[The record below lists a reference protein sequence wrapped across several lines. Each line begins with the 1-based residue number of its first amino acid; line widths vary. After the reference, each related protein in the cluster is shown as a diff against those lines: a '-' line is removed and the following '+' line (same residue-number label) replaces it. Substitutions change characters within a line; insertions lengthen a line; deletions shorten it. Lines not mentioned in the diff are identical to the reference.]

1 LVKEPR
7 QRNQVSLGCNLRD
20 AGMVHEQSFEALRA
34 LYQRGE
40 VSPVDVIESS
50 LEHAGAVNG
59 TLNAFAL
66 IDGERAIAAA
76 RASEKRWREGS
87 PLSEID
93 GMPISVKDGI
103 GVEGWPSR
111 KGSVVT
117 TPEPVSENSE
127 LAARLVAAGA
137 VLMGKTRMPEFAWK
151 GVTDSPGYGVTRN
164 PLDPELTPG
173 GSSGGCSAA
182 VAAGVVRVSIGSDA
196 GGSVRIPAAFTG
208 TFGLKPT
215 YGRVPITPPASI
227 FFNVAHYGPIAASV
241 GDMVSVMNVISGPSA
256 RDWTSVGLAPT
267 DFKSGSSP
275 RDLRI
280 GLLNPLR
287 WDECSDIVKR
297 ALDQTYGILWSN
309 GFEVRTVDFDVQAA
323 SRADAHLYRL
333 GCLSAVTSIPADQ
346 YSLLD
351 PGLLRFIDP
360 VRNTSF
366 ADVQRAVLQRD
377 TLNCQFCALFDEID
391 VLLLPTMPILPFAA
405 GGDVPPGS
413 MDDDWFSWN
422 PYTPAFNL
430 TQAPAISVPFWPEGS
445 ALPVG
450 VQLVAAKC
458 REDVL
463 LRLAL
468 WLEQNLPQRGTV

>member
-1 LVKEPR
+1 
-7 QRNQVSLGCNLRD
+7 
-20 AGMVHEQSFEALRA
+20 MVHEQSFEALRA
-34 LYQRGE
+34 LYQSGE
-40 VSPVDVIESS
+40 LSPVDVTESS
-50 LEHAGAVNG
+50 LEHAEAANG

-117 TPEPVSENSE
+117 AAEPVSENSE

-137 VLMGKTRMPEFAWK
+137 VLVGKTRMPEFAWK

-164 PLDPELTPG
+164 PLNLELTPG

-241 GDMVSVMNVISGPSA
+241 GDIVSVMNVISGPSS
-256 RDWTSVGLAPT
+256 RDWTSVGLAPV
-267 DFKSGSSP
+267 DFKSNESP
-275 RDLRI
+275 KELRI

-287 WDECSDIVKR
+287 WEGSSDIVKR
-297 ALDQTYGILWSN
+297 AMDQTYGILWSN
-309 GFEVRTVDFDVQAA
+309 GFEVRTVDFDVQEA
-323 SRADAHLYRL
+323 SRVDAHLYRL
-333 GCLSAVTSIPADQ
+333 GCLSAVNSIPADQ
-346 YSLLD
+346 HGLLD
-351 PGLLRFIDP
+351 PGLLGFIDP

-366 ADVQRAVLQRD
+366 ADVQRAALQRD
-377 TLNCQFCALFDEID
+377 TLNGQFSALFDEID
-391 VLLLPTMPILPFAA
+391 VLLLPTMPILPFAT
-405 GGDVPPGS
+405 GKDVPPGS
-413 MDDDWFSWN
+413 ADDDWFSWN

-430 TQAPAISVPFWPEGS
+430 TQAPAISVPYWPEGS

-468 WLEQNLPQRGTV
+468 WLEQSLPQRVAA

>member
-1 LVKEPR
+1 
-7 QRNQVSLGCNLRD
+7 
-20 AGMVHEQSFEALRA
+20 MVHEQSFETLRA

-40 VSPVDVIESS
+40 LSPVDVTRSS
-50 LEHAGAVNG
+50 LEHAHAVNEE
-59 TLNAFAL
+59 LNAFAL
-66 IDGERAIAAA
+66 IDGERAVAAA
-76 RASEKRWREGS
+76 RASESRWREGA

-103 GVEGWPSR
+103 AVEGWPSR

-117 TPEPVSENSE
+117 PAEPVSESSA
-127 LAARLVAAGA
+127 LAARLVNAGA
-137 VLMGKTRMPEFAWK
+137 VLVGKTRMPEFAWK

-164 PLDPELTPG
+164 PLNPELTPG
-173 GSSGGCSAA
+173 GSSGGCGAA
-182 VAAGVVRVSIGSDA
+182 VAAGIVRVSIGSDA

-208 TFGLKPT
+208 TIGLKPT

-227 FFNVAHYGPIAASV
+227 FFNVAHYGPIASCV
-241 GDMVSVMNVISGPSA
+241 GDMASVMEVISGPSS

-267 DFKSGSSP
+267 EFKSDGSP
-275 RDLRI
+275 KELRI

-287 WDECSDIVKR
+287 WDDSVDVIKR
-297 ALDQTYGILWSN
+297 AMDLTYGILWSS
-309 GFEVRTVDFDVQAA
+309 GFQVSTVDFDVQEA

-333 GCLSAVTSIPADQ
+333 GCMSVVNSVPADQ
-346 YSLLD
+346 HNLLD
-351 PGLLRFIDP
+351 PGLRKFIEP
-360 VRNTSF
+360 VRNASF

-377 TLNCQFCALFDEID
+377 VLNGQFCSLFEEID
-391 VLLLPTMPILPFAA
+391 VLLLPTMPILPFEAGRDGPLGAA
-405 GGDVPPGS
+405 
-413 MDDDWFSWN
+413 DDDWFSWN

-463 LRLAL
+463 LRLAA
-468 WLEQNLPQRGTV
+468 WLEQNLPRRRAD